1 MQLFPVCFFDRG
13 KARSRRRIQSWIR
26 DRIDA
31 TIQDLD
37 QEADRLADRLEEY
50 MKDKK
55 KRDFEIRLLKDELEK
70 RKTYPRGVPPGPSQE
85 ELREKREKEAE
96 KKRKDAELQLKIQQ
110 KFERQPFQLFL
121 KNQKANLAKDPD
133 FYRRDPPPAYMRRE
147 FLTRPEKKAL
157 DAARVVWPKRFGGQL
172 PEVMTAAECR
182 KAVAIGLSILRVKHT

>member
-85 ELREKREKEAE
+85 ELREQREKEAE
-96 KKRKDAELQLKIQQ
+96 KKRKDAKLQLKFQP
-110 KFERQPFQLFL
+110 KFERQPFQMIYFFLASVFHILATKRVFWPGPPLFL
-121 KNQKANLAKDPD
+121 ASFDVLFSD
-133 FYRRDPPPAYMRRE
+133 
-147 FLTRPEKKAL
+147 
-157 DAARVVWPKRFGGQL
+157 
-172 PEVMTAAECR
+172 
-182 KAVAIGLSILRVKHT
+182 